1 MEIEKQKNQN
11 STDTPLIIDGVRVRN
26 FKNMNVMTK
35 NNNLFVDGKQVSN
48 FTIKRLQENKTFE
61 IDNEKT
67 KKLITLNSGS
77 LMDFKCR
84 IYEQGNYIFEGTKK
98 QLDGILDLLPYAP

>member
-35 NNNLFVDGKQVSN
+35 T
-48 FTIKRLQENKTFE
+48 TIFL
-61 IDNEKT
+61 
-67 KKLITLNSGS
+67 
-77 LMDFKCR
+77 
-84 IYEQGNYIFEGTKK
+84 
-98 QLDGILDLLPYAP
+98 